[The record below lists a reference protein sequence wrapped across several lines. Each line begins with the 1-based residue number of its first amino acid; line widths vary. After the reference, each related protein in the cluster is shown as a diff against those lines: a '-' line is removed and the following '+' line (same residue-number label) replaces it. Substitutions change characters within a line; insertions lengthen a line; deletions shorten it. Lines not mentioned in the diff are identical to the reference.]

1 MATIN
6 CSELLE
12 DISIGEKSTYL
23 PAVIFDESSL
33 SYSSRSLSGR
43 GLVEINNEQYW
54 ASFIC
59 YGKFSFSSISSYE
72 KSKVTSFYLTI
83 DGLGGYSERDLSLK
97 LRDFLN
103 DPYDFEDLL
112 LSKEDYITGS
122 NYDDFI
128 DSKGGND
135 EVIGGNGDDYLK
147 GGSGKDKL

>member
-12 DISIGEKSTYL
+12 AISIGEKSTYL

-83 DGLGGYSERDLSLK
+83 DGLGGYSVRDLSLK
-97 LRDFLN
+97 VRDFLN
-103 DPYDFEDLL
+103 DP
-112 LSKEDYITGS
+112 
-122 NYDDFI
+122 
-128 DSKGGND
+128 
-135 EVIGGNGDDYLK
+135 
-147 GGSGKDKL
+147 